1 MRGHNILQ
9 DISKERNQFK
19 TLYTMKKE
27 NDWDSQVWQGRSRRQ
42 VESNYKVVGLAFVA
56 LLVAVVVGLLFS

>member
-1 MRGHNILQ
+1 
-9 DISKERNQFK
+9 
-19 TLYTMKKE
+19 MKKE
-27 NDWDSQVWQGRSRRQ
+27 NDWDSQVWQGRTRRQ